1 MLFSCEF
8 IIVESEKM
16 ISESRVCEIYM
27 TGEEVGQMLQR
38 TADYMRQENMAV
50 PGEKIVI
57 GLSGG
62 VDSVCL
68 FHVLKDLGYAL
79 EAVHVHHGIRGEEAD
94 RDEAFVRN
102 HCEQYNISFHGY
114 HFDIPAISKEKHLS
128 VEEAGRN
135 VRRQSFLKVM
145 EKTDAKAIALAHHG
159 NDRAE
164 TFLFHLSRGT
174 GVKGLSSM
182 RPVEGNVIRPLLW
195 AERKEIEQYIQKME
209 YQFVEDATN
218 ASADYTRNRIR
229 HQVIPL
235 LEEVNSKSVV
245 HILGAAEK
253 LSAVSEYIDR
263 EAEKLCR
270 LSAVMYQN
278 EVQIFKFAFEQ
289 GDVVLRIPVL
299 QKCVEYLTGS
309 LVNITEEHLN
319 KLLELFEM
327 QTGKELYLP
336 GQLRAVRT
344 YEGIRMFFREEK
356 VITEPTAIT
365 GEGTYV
371 FGGLTFQVSIEEWND
386 RKNFP
391 IKTYTKCFDYDKI
404 LNNVFL
410 RTRESGDFLE
420 INKDHGR
427 KSLQDYLVNEKVVKD
442 ERDKVILLADG
453 SHILWVVGKRIS
465 EYYKVTKETK
475 RVLKVQVCGGNIY
488 E

>member
-1 MLFSCEF
+1 
-8 IIVESEKM
+8 
-16 ISESRVCEIYM
+16 
-27 TGEEVGQMLQR
+27 MLQK
-38 TADYMRQENMAV
+38 TADYMKQRNMAK
-50 PGEKIVI
+50 PGDKIVI

-68 FHVLKDLGYAL
+68 FHILKDLGYLL
-79 EAVHVHHGIRGEEAD
+79 EAVHVNHGIRGEEAD
-94 RDEAFVRN
+94 RDEAFVKKL
-102 HCEQYNISFHGY
+102 CAQYNIPFHGY
-114 HFDIPAISKEKHLS
+114 RFDVPAISREAHLS
-128 VEEAGRN
+128 EEEAGRN
-135 VRRQSFLKVM
+135 VRRQTFLEVM
-145 EKTDAKAIALAHHG
+145 EKTGAKAIALAHHG

-182 RPVEGNVIRPLLW
+182 RPMEGKFIRPLLW
-195 AERKEIEQYIQKME
+195 AERKEIEQYAQNMGYE
-209 YQFVEDATN
+209 FVEDGTN
-218 ASADYTRNRIR
+218 ATVDYTRNKMR

-235 LEEVNSKSVV
+235 LQEINSKSVS

-263 EAEKLCR
+263 EAEKLCL

-278 EVQIFKFAFEQ
+278 EVQILKFAFEQ

-309 LVNITEEHLN
+309 LVNITEEHLQ

-327 QTGKELYLP
+327 QTGKEVYLP
-336 GQLRAVRT
+336 GRLTAVRT

-356 VITEPTAIT
+356 VIVEPVAIT
-365 GEGTYV
+365 GQGTYL
-371 FGGLTFQVSIEEWND
+371 FGGLTFEVSIEEWNE
-386 RKNFP
+386 RKIFP
-391 IKTYTKCFDYDKI
+391 IKNYTKCFDYDKI
-404 LNNVFL
+404 LNDIFL

-427 KSLQDYLVNEKVVKD
+427 KSLQDYLVNEKIPKN

-465 EYYKVTKETK
+465 ENYKVTKETK
-475 RVLKVQVCGGNIY
+475 KVLKVQVCGGNFN